1 MLVSP
6 LHPEPDAGRRV
17 SRLAVAAALALAVIW
32 LAPPPGASARSFG
45 FGTGDVPN
53 LAIDRGG
60 SAHLVWGSE
69 SGVLYCGIIRGG
81 EACGKPR
88 RLYGSGLTAG
98 RPHILLAGRGRLVVS
113 LGEGPCPGLGYCTY
127 VRRSGNDG
135 VSFAPPQA
143 IAAPAGPA
151 PLSGPN
157 SFGDAVYGPGE
168 SISYASATS
177 AVFFLN
183 APLTGGIERRF
194 AQLANPQPGG
204 TGAVLGLI
212 GAIPIVA
219 FADTGEPQT
228 LYWQAYRGP
237 FGLDEAAGWS
247 LPQPIASGVQ
257 VLENDAIAGGPR
269 GLFVMYQRGAARG
282 TQRLVV
288 RRFTGGGFG
297 PATPIGEPIRSG
309 GRPVPADLTEDASGR
324 LHAVWIDYRSNRLRA
339 AASTAGGAVWG
350 KPLTIAS
357 GKAISSIAEPLFP
370 RLDLAAAPDG
380 LGYAVWTAGEGGH
393 RGKGFD
399 LRAAQLEPPGPHGA
413 CRLPNCLILGGK
425 PRRASGNKR
434 FELLARVVS
443 CAPKTLK
450 VEAKVATAPR
460 RGSKARVR
468 LRRVALRLDG
478 GKPREAGGN
487 PPAASFSFPRAARG
501 GRHRLVAKLALSVAG
516 GHGGS
521 KTRKLTLSESF
532 ASCP

>member
-17 SRLAVAAALALAVIW
+17 SRLAVAAALVLALAVIW

-212 GAIPIVA
+212 GATPIVA

-247 LPQPIASGVQ
+247 PPQPIASGVH
-257 VLENDAIAGGPR
+257 VLENDAIASGPG
-269 GLFVMYQRGAARG
+269 GLFVMYQRGSPRG
-282 TQRLVV
+282 PQRLVV
-288 RRFTGGGFG
+288 RRFGGAGFG
-297 PATPIGEPIRSG
+297 PAVPIGEPIRSG
-309 GRPVPADLTEDASGR
+309 GDPIPADLAEDRSGR
-324 LHAVWIDYRSNRLRA
+324 LHAAWIDHRSRRLRA
-339 AASTAGGAVWG
+339 VASTAGGATWG
-350 KPLTIAS
+350 KPVTIAAGRAVPS
-357 GKAISSIAEPLFP
+357 AGLLFP
-370 RLDLAAAPDG
+370 RLDVAAAPDG
-380 LGYAVWTAGEGGH
+380 LGYALWGAGRARGGAL
-393 RGKGFD
+393 K
-399 LRAAQLEPPGPHGA
+399 LRAAQLEPPGPHGS
-413 CRLPNCLILGGK
+413 CRLPNCLILGGR
-425 PRRASGNKR
+425 PRRAIGSKR
-434 FELLARVVS
+434 FDLRVRVVS
-443 CAPKTLK
+443 CARRRLK
-450 VEAKVATAPR
+450 AEAKVGIAPR
-460 RGSKARVR
+460 RGSKARAR

-478 GKPREAGGN
+478 GRTRKARGR
-487 PPAASFSFPRAARG
+487 PPTASFSFPRAPRG
-501 GRHRLVAKLALSVAG
+501 GRHRLVARLALSVAG
-516 GHGGS
+516 DGGS
-521 KTRKLTLSESF
+521 HGRKLTLSEAF